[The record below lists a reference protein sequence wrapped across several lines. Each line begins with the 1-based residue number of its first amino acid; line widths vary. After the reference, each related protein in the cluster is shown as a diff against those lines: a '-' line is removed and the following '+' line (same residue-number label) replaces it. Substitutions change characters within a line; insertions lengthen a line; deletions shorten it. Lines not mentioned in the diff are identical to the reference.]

1 MRHYNLNN
9 DETSQAMTTEIIPYE
24 NDLILKFDFLNPD
37 YQYVVNILHE
47 NPTADFIV
55 TGSALNVNEI
65 TPAISGKELK
75 NWMIWGLGVLYIL
88 LIIRYIAKILIKDY
102 HKKHK

>member
-75 NWMIWGLGVLYIL
+75 TG
-88 LIIRYIAKILIKDY
+88 
-102 HKKHK
+102 